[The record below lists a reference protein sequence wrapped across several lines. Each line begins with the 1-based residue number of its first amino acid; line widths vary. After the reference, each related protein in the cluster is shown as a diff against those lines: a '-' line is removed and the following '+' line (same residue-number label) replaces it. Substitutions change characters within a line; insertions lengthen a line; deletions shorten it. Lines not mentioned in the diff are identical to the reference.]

1 MMKKFKTASLLALF
15 TVFCSVASY
24 SQESETKVV
33 DEVVAQVNDGVITLS
48 RVNREVKD
56 AIDSLVAQGKS
67 KEDATK
73 MIEEKRGELIANMIN
88 EELLL
93 QKGKELNVD
102 QDVDAN
108 INARFLQIMK
118 EQNIKTLDALYQE
131 MQKQGVDPQQVRD
144 TWRRQATREAVIRR
158 DVQQKIYWEPTGTDL
173 KTYYEAHK
181 SKFTTPETVTLSEIF
196 LSFAGR
202 NPATVR
208 EKGKQIVAQL
218 RAGGDF
224 SKAVAENS
232 DRPDAAKTNGK
243 VDTFNVKE
251 LDPKFTKAIEGLKA
265 GQYSD
270 PIETDDVGVDILRID
285 QRTAPTSDSKFDENA
300 VRMAIMQESFPAA
313 QKKYMAQLREDSY
326 VKINDTYRPLVSPI
340 LFAEERSEKPVSDKD
355 KKDKP

>member
-1 MMKKFKTASLLALF
+1 MKKFKTASLLALL
-15 TVFCSVASY
+15 TLLGSVAGY

-93 QKGKELNVD
+93 QKGKELGVE
-102 QDVDAN
+102 QDVEAN
-108 INARFLQIMK
+108 INSRFLDIMK
-118 EQNIKTLDALYQE
+118 QQNMKTLDALYKA
-131 MQKQGVDPQQVRD
+131 MQDQGVDPQEVRD
-144 TWRRQATREAVIRR
+144 NWRRQAMREAVIRR
-158 DVQQKIYWEPTGTDL
+158 DVQQKIYWGPTPPEL
-173 KTYYEAHK
+173 KAYYEAHK
-181 SKFTTPETVTLSEIF
+181 TKFTTPETVTLSEIF
-196 LSFAGR
+196 LGFAGR

-208 EKGKQIVAQL
+208 EKAKQIVAQL
-218 RAGGDF
+218 RAGADF

-243 VDTFNVKE
+243 VDTFNLKE
-251 LDPKFTKAIEGLKA
+251 LDPKFAKAIEGLKV

-285 QRTAPTSDSKFDENA
+285 ERAAPTNDSKFDENA
-300 VRMAIMQESFPAA
+300 VRMAMMQEAFPAA
-313 QKKYMAQLREDSY
+313 QKKYMAQLREDGY